1 MLYAIVLFAQQVAEK
16 VADKQEPSIGD
27 ALRGILPPILLIGV
41 MFYFM
46 FVIPQRREKR
56 MRDEMMNRLK
66 KNDRVITNA
75 GIIATVTN
83 IKDEEVTLRIDDT
96 SNARLTVLRSSIGRI
111 LTGQEQAKD
120 NADKAP
126 AAGTTTNVKAS

>member
-1 MLYAIVLFAQQVAEK
+1 MLYAIVLFAQDAANK
-16 VADKQEPSIGD
+16 PEPSIGD

-56 MRDEMMNRLK
+56 MRDEMMGRLK

-120 NADKAP
+120 TADKAP
-126 AAGTTTNVKAS
+126 AAGTTNVKAS